1 MGAFL
6 QQHLLQSCHL
16 LHHLLFL
23 FLQQSRRR
31 LHSVLPTAVVVI
43 EAAPLAA
50 VTSSHLS
57 TAAVDM
63 HSLMAAAIPGP
74 LPITV
79 PRDTILI
86 PATVLVTTLDPAT
99 ALVTTLVLATVPDTT
114 VVPATALAPTE
125 GPLPT

>member
-57 TAAVDM
+57 TAAADM
-63 HSLMAAAIPGP
+63 HSLMAAAIPGL

-79 PRDTILI
+79 PRDTILV
-86 PATVLVTTLDPAT
+86 PDTTLVPAT
-99 ALVTTLVLATVPDTT
+99 ALVTTLVPATVPDTT
-114 VVPATALAPTE
+114 VVPATVLAPTE
-125 GPLPT
+125 GPRPT